1 MSGDAQKTFYLETFG
16 CQMNAHDS
24 EKVVGTLM
32 QEGYRQ
38 VETVEQADLILYNTC
53 SIRDKAEQKV
63 FHRLAD
69 YKKLQA
75 QGKKFGV
82 LGCVAQQEGEKI
94 FERAPHVSL
103 VCGSAS
109 YNKLPGMLVQLEG
122 KSGGSGPMVSG
133 AQVTQSGQDL
143 GHSQWQKEAG
153 DAAREIPRASGEN
166 GALRDDV
173 SVLISNAATRG
184 SGLGA
189 RDLVRITG
197 LDDRQTDK
205 CFETEFTAR
214 TNPHRGYITII
225 EGCDKFCAYCVVPFT
240 RGKERSRTSASVL
253 AEARQMADLGYSEI
267 QLLGQNVNSYRDPDG
282 KKTFAELLAA
292 VGEVQGIKRVRFT
305 TSHPRDFGRDIV
317 EAIDAVPTLCDHVH
331 LPVQSGSTRMLAA
344 MQRLYTREQ
353 YLERIAWMKTAR
365 REISITTDVI
375 VGFPGE
381 TEADFAETLSLL
393 DEVRYDSVFS
403 FKYSPRPNTPS
414 LSLEDAIPEE
424 EKSRRLEVLM
434 ARQREIQIASYKRYV
449 GAELEVMVEGRN
461 EARGQWV
468 GRTSQN
474 KTLNFTA
481 PHAAALGSGMY
492 AQVRVTRSF
501 PNSLVG
507 ELIDAGSNH
516 RRETGPP
523 VV

>member
-1 MSGDAQKTFYLETFG
+1 MSADAHKTFYLETFG
-16 CQMNAHDS
+16 CQMNVHDS
-24 EKVVGTLM
+24 EKVIGTLVH
-32 QEGYRQ
+32 EGYRQ

-69 YKKLQA
+69 YKKLLA

-109 YNKLPGMLVQLEG
+109 YRKLPRMLAQLEIA
-122 KSGGSGPMVSG
+122 SG
-133 AQVTQSGQDL
+133 
-143 GHSQWQKEAG
+143 EI
-153 DAAREIPRASGEN
+153 EIPRPAGEN
-166 GALRDDV
+166 AGLRDDASSKHMG
-173 SVLISNAATRG
+173 SVK
-184 SGLGA
+184 GA
-189 RDLVRITG
+189 SRTLVRITG
-197 LDDRQTDK
+197 LDDRETDE

-240 RGKERSRTSASVL
+240 RGKERSRTSESVL
-253 AEARQMADLGYSEI
+253 AEARQMADLGYTEI
-267 QLLGQNVNSYRDPDG
+267 QLLGQNVNSYKDPAG
-282 KKTFAELLAA
+282 KPGGGFSRNKKTFAELLAA
-292 VGEVQGIKRVRFT
+292 VGEVPGIRRVRFT
-305 TSHPRDFGRDIV
+305 TSHPRDFGRDII
-317 EAIDAVPTLCDHVH
+317 EAIDAVPALCDHVH
-331 LPVQSGSTRMLAA
+331 LPVQSGSDRVLNA

-353 YLERIAWMKTAR
+353 YMERIAWMKAAR
-365 REISITTDVI
+365 REISITSDII

-381 TEADFAETLSLL
+381 TEQDFAETLALL
-393 DEVRYDSVFS
+393 DEVGYDSVFT

-414 LSLEDAIPEE
+414 LALEDAIPDE
-424 EKSRRLEVLM
+424 EKARRLEVLM
-434 ARQREIQIASYKRYV
+434 ARQREIQIARYRKYI
-449 GAELEVMVEGRN
+449 GTISEVMVEGRN
-461 EARGQWV
+461 ESRGQWI

-481 PHAAALGSGMY
+481 PESSAPKVGSY
-492 AQVRVTRSF
+492 VQVRATASF

-507 ELIDAGSNH
+507 EM
-516 RRETGPP
+516 

>member
-1 MSGDAQKTFYLETFG
+1 MSGVQRKTFYLETFG
-16 CQMNAHDS
+16 CQMNVHDS
-24 EKVVGTLM
+24 EKVVGTLI
-32 QEGYRQ
+32 QEGYQQ
-38 VETVEQADLILYNTC
+38 VQTVEQADLILYNTC

-69 YKKLQA
+69 FKKLQS

-82 LGCVAQQEGEKI
+82 LGCVAQQEGDKI

-109 YNKLPGMLVQLEG
+109 YTNLPEMLAQLETASSAG
-122 KSGGSGPMVSG
+122 NSGSRKPGAGSPIL
-133 AQVTQSGQDL
+133 QSGTR
-143 GHSQWQKEAG
+143 KPEAG
-153 DAAREIPRASGEN
+153 S
-166 GALRDDV
+166 
-173 SVLISNAATRG
+173 LI
-184 SGLGA
+184 
-189 RDLVRITG
+189 RITG

-240 RGKERSRTSASVL
+240 RGKERSRTSQSVL
-253 AEARQMADLGYSEI
+253 NEARQMADLGYTEI
-267 QLLGQNVNSYRDPDG
+267 QLLGQNVNSYLDPTET
-282 KKTFAELLAA
+282 KSFAELLAA
-292 VGEVQGIKRVRFT
+292 IGEVPGIKRVRFM

-317 EAIDAVPTLCDHVH
+317 CAIDAVPSLCDHVH
-331 LPVQSGSTRMLAA
+331 LPVQSGSTRVLDA

-353 YLERIAWMKTAR
+353 YLERISWMKSAQR
-365 REISITTDVI
+365 QISITTDVI

-381 TEADFAETLSLL
+381 TEADFAETLDLL
-393 DEVRYDSVFS
+393 EHVGYDSVFS

-414 LSLEDAIPEE
+414 LSLEDAIPEA

-434 ARQREIQIASYKRYV
+434 ARQREIQIARYKKYV
-449 GAELEVMVEGRN
+449 GTECEVMVEGHN
-461 EARGQWV
+461 ETRGQWM
-468 GRTSQN
+468 GRTSHN

-481 PHAAALGSGMY
+481 PESAFPRIGSY
-492 AQVRVTRSF
+492 VNVRVTGSF
-501 PNSLVG
+501 PNSLLG
-507 ELIDAGSNH
+507 EM
-516 RRETGPP
+516 